1 MSNMNQT
8 IMDAFHFRHAT
19 KQFDPQKKV
28 SKEDFETILESGR
41 LSPSSLGL
49 EPWKF
54 VVIQDQALR
63 DELKAHSWGAAKQ
76 LDTASHFVLIF
87 ARKNVTSRSPYVQHM
102 LRDIKNMRHK
112 RFQLLNKNSMHSKQI
127 FIFPIMIKPCMIGQ
141 VNKRI
146 SH

>member
-102 LRDIKNMRHK
+102 LRDIKKYRHK
-112 RFQLLNKNSMHSKQI
+112 RSQLLNKNSMHSKQI
-127 FIFPIMIKPCMIGQ
+127 SIFLIMIKPCMTGQ

>member
-63 DELKAHSWGAAKQ
+63 DELKAHSWGALKQ

-127 FIFPIMIKPCMIGQ
+127 SIFLIMIKPCMTGQ

>member
-102 LRDIKNMRHK
+102 LRDIKKYEDK
-112 RFQLLNKNSMHSKQI
+112 RSQLLNKNSMHSKQI
-127 FIFPIMIKPCMIGQ
+127 SIFLIMIKPCMTGQ

>member
-1 MSNMNQT
+1 M
-8 IMDAFHFRHAT
+8 HFISDMRLNNLIH
-19 KQFDPQKKV
+19 KKKV

-127 FIFPIMIKPCMIGQ
+127 SIFLIMIKPCMTGQ

>member
-1 MSNMNQT
+1 MHFISDMRLSNS
-8 IMDAFHFRHAT
+8 IH
-19 KQFDPQKKV
+19 KKKV

-112 RFQLLNKNSMHSKQI
+112 RSQLLNKNSMHSKQI
-127 FIFPIMIKPCMIGQ
+127 SIFLIMIKPCMTGQ

>member
-63 DELKAHSWGAAKQ
+63 DELKAHSWEIQRAI
-76 LDTASHFVLIF
+76 L
-87 ARKNVTSRSPYVQHM
+87 
-102 LRDIKNMRHK
+102 
-112 RFQLLNKNSMHSKQI
+112 
-127 FIFPIMIKPCMIGQ
+127 C
-141 VNKRI
+141 
-146 SH
+146 